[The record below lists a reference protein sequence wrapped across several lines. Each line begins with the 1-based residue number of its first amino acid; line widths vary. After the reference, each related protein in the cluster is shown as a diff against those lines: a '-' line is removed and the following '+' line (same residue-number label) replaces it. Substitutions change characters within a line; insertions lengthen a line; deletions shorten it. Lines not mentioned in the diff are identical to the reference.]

1 MSMQLKS
8 APSLV
13 TPPNREA
20 PLSRNEDEKR
30 LFVLLRYVLIIGAAY
45 LFLFEGEM
53 EAPIVVITLIAG
65 ALASNVLLSHLPVN
79 LLLRPFTVGLIVCVD
94 IGWIVAGLWYQG
106 SFGSDIILLYFFV
119 LFMAAMGENLILI
132 VIAAVLLSGVDLTFV
147 MIPGQDRSIWTFS
160 SLIRIPFIF
169 TAALFYGHLTENV
182 KRERR
187 LREGPG
193 DEPAEGR
200 VCRHGVTRVA
210 YTASG
215 GHGLY

>member
-106 SFGSDIILLYFFV
+106 SFGR
-119 LFMAAMGENLILI
+119 
-132 VIAAVLLSGVDLTFV
+132 LT
-147 MIPGQDRSIWTFS
+147 
-160 SLIRIPFIF
+160 
-169 TAALFYGHLTENV
+169 
-182 KRERR
+182 
-187 LREGPG
+187 
-193 DEPAEGR
+193 GR
-200 VCRHGVTRVA
+200 WESKT
-210 YTASG
+210 
-215 GHGLY
+215 L